1 MRIQKSD
8 LDSLVFETV
17 CDFGEKLGFFRE
29 RGGGV
34 SIFLERGR
42 EGFLIYFGVRDNLFK
57 RRSIGFFVC
66 S

>member
-29 RGGGV
+29 RGG
-34 SIFLERGR
+34 SFDFFRERERGI
-42 EGFLIYFGVRDNLFK
+42 FNLFWGQ
-57 RRSIGFFVC
+57 R
-66 S
+66 